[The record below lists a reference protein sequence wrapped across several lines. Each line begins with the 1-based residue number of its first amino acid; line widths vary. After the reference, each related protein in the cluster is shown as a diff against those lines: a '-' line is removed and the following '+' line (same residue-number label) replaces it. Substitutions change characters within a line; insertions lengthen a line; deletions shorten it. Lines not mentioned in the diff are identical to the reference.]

1 MYEIGQGD
9 EYMHYL
15 HATEYTHLSGGINS
29 LYHEMAVK
37 MGLSDS
43 IMNILYVICE
53 KKDRCLQSEIS
64 KLTGISRQT
73 INSAIHNLKKDGI
86 VYLEQG
92 HGRNTIVCLTERGRK
107 FQKKKYFPYLKLKI
121 KFGMNGQPKNNS
133 NI

>member
-43 IMNILYVICE
+43 VM
-53 KKDRCLQSEIS
+53 RC
-64 KLTGISRQT
+64 
-73 INSAIHNLKKDGI
+73 
-86 VYLEQG
+86 V
-92 HGRNTIVCLTERGRK
+92 
-107 FQKKKYFPYLKLKI
+107 
-121 KFGMNGQPKNNS
+121 
-133 NI
+133 

>member
-9 EYMHYL
+9 ECMHYL

-53 KKDRCLQSEIS
+53 KKGQMPS
-64 KLTGISRQT
+64 K
-73 INSAIHNLKKDGI
+73 
-86 VYLEQG
+86 
-92 HGRNTIVCLTERGRK
+92 
-107 FQKKKYFPYLKLKI
+107 
-121 KFGMNGQPKNNS
+121 
-133 NI
+133 